1 METQIRPNLVNYIVQ
16 TQMLGSKTPLKEV
29 LFKYLDGAIKW
40 AMKELKTLELYNNF
54 AQNVK
59 LNARV

>member
-1 METQIRPNLVNYIVQ
+1 
-16 TQMLGSKTPLKEV
+16 MLGSKTPLKEV